1 MDPSTKSAAQASPA
15 RRSVVSALLLA
26 VLLTGMGMIA
36 HAALFAC
43 GMKWPGGGI
52 ANCPVQ
58 PEPAQPAPR
67 PEPQNDIGLARE
79 QVEGERLIGELA
91 GLRSRLQQVA
101 PCPVPPPLPRPE
113 PVKETPPEPVKE
125 PVKEPGAE
133 PVKQS
138 EPPCVPRT
146 IRTEQQLIVILDAT
160 PSMRIPLELSPD
172 ERQKVRHVE
181 AEAPARNAQ
190 PDPAAAAVF
199 NDLMRGQHGRLT
211 RLQAAKRDISAAVQS
226 LGERQVTLVTMT
238 ACRRFDVKPGLSSS
252 GVQAAVSAVQV
263 DDRTGGTD
271 IAGALQAAAGRLVPN
286 PRGQYD
292 GLIMI
297 VTDGHQSCPGDVCAV
312 ANEIHRNRPGISINV
327 VDVAGHTPI
336 SCVTGSNGKLWRAGE
351 GIDLQRLIREA
362 QTIVDPASCPAQGS
376 AGAQPARK

>member
-1 MDPSTKSAAQASPA
+1 MDQATKLAAQAPTSRRLLA
-15 RRSVVSALLLA
+15 RALLFA
-26 VLLTGMGMIA
+26 ALLTGMGMIA

-43 GMKWPGGGI
+43 GMTWPGGGI

-58 PEPAQPAPR
+58 PAPAQPAPR
-67 PEPQNDIGLARE
+67 LDIGLARE
-79 QVEGERLIGELA
+79 QVEGDRLIRELA
-91 GLRSRLQQVA
+91 SIRSRLQQVA
-101 PCPVPPPLPRPE
+101 TCPVPPPKPIPRPE
-113 PVKETPPEPVKE
+113 PVNEELPEPVKE
-125 PVKEPGAE
+125 AVPE
-133 PVKQS
+133 PVKVA

-181 AEAPARNAQ
+181 AEAPSRNAQ

-226 LGERQVTLVTMT
+226 LGERQVALVTMT
-238 ACRRFDVKPGLSSS
+238 ACQRFDVKLGLSSS
-252 GVQAAVSAVQV
+252 GVQTAVSAVEV

-362 QTIVDPASCPAQGS
+362 QTIVDPASCPPRGS